1 MLPFSCSLQWHAF
14 FINTMTCFEKV
25 EDWPLRLIPFTYHK
39 SPNNSWIEY
48 THTLHRR
55 GYRENAQNTGDKHK
69 AVD

>member
-1 MLPFSCSLQWHAF
+1 
-14 FINTMTCFEKV
+14 MTCFEKV
-25 EDWPLRLIPFTYHK
+25 EDWPMRLIPFTYHK